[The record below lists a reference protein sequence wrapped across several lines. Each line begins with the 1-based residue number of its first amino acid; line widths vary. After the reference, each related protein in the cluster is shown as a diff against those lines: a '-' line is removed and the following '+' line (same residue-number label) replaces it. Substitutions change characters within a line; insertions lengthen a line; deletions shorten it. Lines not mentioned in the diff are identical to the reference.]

1 MLTPYKAFFRRG
13 PEAVARVF
21 LRLGFSPNGITLFGL
36 FLGLLTCLWF
46 IKFKN
51 PAIFGFLILFCG
63 LFDTVDGA
71 AARLT
76 NRVTQ
81 FGSYLDA
88 ICDRVFEIAAAFAAA
103 YVSGHWALLLLL
115 VSGALLVSYAKAR
128 AAMEVPVE
136 NEEWPDFMERIER
149 GVIFVLG
156 LILWGFFPQVFFGH
170 DLFFWVLIG
179 LNLAI
184 YGTVIQRVL
193 RAKRF
198 INSRA

>member
-1 MLTPYKAFFRRG
+1 MLTPYKALFRRG

-21 LRLGFSPNGITLFGL
+21 IRLGFSPNGITLFGL

-46 IKFKN
+46 IKVQN
-51 PAIFGFLILFCG
+51 AVWFGFLIIFWG
-63 LFDTVDGA
+63 LFDAVDGA

-76 NRVTQ
+76 NRVTK

-88 ICDRVFEIAAAFAAA
+88 VCDRVFEIAAAFAAA
-103 YVSGHWALLLLL
+103 YVSGHWALSLLL
-115 VSGALLVSYAKAR
+115 VSGTLLISYAKAR
-128 AAMEVPVE
+128 AAMEVPIE
-136 NEEWPDFMERIER
+136 NTEWPDFMERIER
-149 GVIFVLG
+149 SVIFVLG
-156 LILWGFFPQVFFGH
+156 LILWGFFPQDFFDR
-170 DLFFWVLIG
+170 DLFFWVLVG

-193 RAKRF
+193 RARRF